1 MTNSAANYFGLNIGT
16 LILIGIGAV
25 ITVLAIIWGSMRR
38 RAKAMAIA
46 DSERHKPAVRDAD
59 PDVADNM
66 AEAEAPPPVLPPQE
80 PPTIPMAP
88 QAVPQEAV
96 AVAPEEAAAPDAVD
110 APAADYP
117 LTTLK
122 GLGPRAATAL
132 GEQGISTVAD
142 LARLD
147 PAAAAALDARLGALA
162 GRIARDRWVEQ
173 ALLLSRGDIA
183 GFEAAFGK
191 LGS

>member
-46 DSERHKPAVRDAD
+46 DSERHKPAVRDAN
-59 PDVADNM
+59 PDVADDV
-66 AEAEAPPPVLPPQE
+66 AGTEAPPPVLPPQE
-80 PPTIPMAP
+80 PPAIPMAP
-88 QAVPQEAV
+88 QAVPDEAV

-122 GLGPRAATAL
+122 GLGARAAAAL
-132 GEQGISTVAD
+132 GEQGIATVAD

-173 ALLLSRGDIA
+173 AQLLSRGDIA
-183 GFEAAFGK
+183 EFEAAFGK
-191 LGS
+191 LGG